1 MKISTNPAPAA
12 GAAGPTLSAKQW
24 LATLAPY
31 RNPIPS
37 RALFELAV
45 TLVPFI
51 ALWLLMLLSLP
62 LGYWLTLLLAV
73 PTAGFLV
80 RLFMIQHDCGHGS
93 FFQRRRAND
102 ALGRTIGVLTLTPYA
117 YWRRAHAIHHATSGN
132 LDRRGTGDIDM
143 LTVAEY
149 RALSTLG
156 RCRYRFMRHPL
167 TVLGLGPAYIFV
179 LQQRLP
185 IGLMRAGW
193 QPWRSVMGTNL
204 AIALVVGLLVALLGW
219 QDFFMVQVPI
229 TLLAGAIGVWLFYV
243 QHQFEH
249 TYWAR
254 DEEWD
259 SRDGAL
265 HGSSHYDLPPVLRWF
280 TANIGLHHIHHL
292 SSRIP
297 GYRLNEALT
306 DHPELKDVSRLTLGQ
321 SIACLKLGLWD
332 ENRQRLVG
340 FSDAA
345 ALGPE
350 DRGR

>member
-1 MKISTNPAPAA
+1 MQSSIEYTAERYLVPATE
-12 GAAGPTLSAKQW
+12 AAGPTPPARQW
-24 LATLAPY
+24 LGVLAPY
-31 RNPIPS
+31 RTPILS

-45 TLVPFI
+45 TLAPFI
-51 ALWLLMLLSLP
+51 ALWLLMLFSLP
-62 LGYWLTLLLAV
+62 HGYWLTLLLAV

-93 FFQRRRAND
+93 FFQRRWAND

-117 YWRRAHAIHHATSGN
+117 YWQRSHAIHHATSGN

-167 TVLGLGPAYIFV
+167 TVLGLGPAYLFV

-185 IGLMRAGW
+185 VGLMRAGW

-204 AIALVVGLLVALLGW
+204 AIALVVGLLTALLGW
-219 QDFFMVQVPI
+219 QDFLMVQAPI

-254 DEEWD
+254 DKEWD

-306 DHPELKDVSRLTLGQ
+306 GHPELKEVSRLTLGQ
-321 SIACLKLGLWD
+321 SIACLKLALWD
-332 ENRQRLVG
+332 ENRQLLVA
-340 FSDAA
+340 FSD
-345 ALGPE
+345 L
-350 DRGR
+350 RR